1 MEWLQQNPVCDRGD
15 IEFLTNEVLQLKEV
29 LTRKVREQQAMQS
42 VLVVGAGGPNSTSTS
57 GSGGRG
63 HWQGSVPYLC
73 IIMSLTQDNVKCLFL
88 TRANSRSLQELDAR
102 NSDSR

>member
-15 IEFLTNEVLQLKEV
+15 IKFLTNEVLRLKEV
-29 LTRKVREQQAMQS
+29 LTWKVREQQAMQL
-42 VLVVGAGGPNSTSTS
+42 VLVVSAGGPNSTGTT
-57 GSGGRG
+57 GGEGRG
-63 HWQGSVPYLC
+63 HWQGSMPYLC

-88 TRANSRSLQELDAR
+88 TRANLRSRQEVDAR